1 MIEELPGQERLQR
14 AEEALRTSEA
24 FSRAVLESFPDRI
37 MVMDID
43 ARILRGNA
51 AGMRLLEIDDFAQW
65 AGRPWVEVWSS
76 ESRGVVEEALATARA
91 GRVARFQQR
100 SATAKGSM
108 RWWDCVVAP
117 MRADGAPGAGAVTG
131 LIAVTRDITDL
142 KRAEEEVARADIAS
156 SRLAA
161 IIESSD
167 DAIVSKDLNGVIQSW
182 NSGAQRIFG
191 YTADEVVG
199 RHISVLIPPERLSE
213 EDEVLSRLRRGERID
228 HFETVRCAKDGRLL
242 NISLTVS
249 PVKDSE
255 GRVVGA
261 SKVARD
267 ISERKRSDEERERL
281 LASERAARADAERAG
296 RMKDEFLATLSHELR
311 TPLSAVLGWAGIL
324 RKKPAD
330 PDTLE
335 QGLAVIE
342 RNARLQSQLIGD
354 LLDMS
359 RIISGKMRLDVQR
372 VELPV
377 VIEAALESVR
387 PAADAKGIRVVTELE
402 TITERVMGDPARLQ
416 QVVWNLLSNAVKF
429 TPSGGRV
436 SVELRRKAGNGGAS
450 NVEIQVRDTGRGMSA
465 EFLPRAFE
473 RFRQADSSAAREYGG
488 LGLGLAIVKQ
498 LVELHG
504 GGVSVA
510 SEGSGLGST
519 FTVQLPVAARV
530 VERAAV
536 SVSPQGRAGAGGLD
550 GVRVLV
556 VDDEADGRELVRRF
570 LEDAGATVET
580 AGSADEALALL
591 DRDPMDVVVSD
602 IGLPGRDGYAFIR
615 ALRQKGGP
623 PGRLPAAALTAFAR
637 SEDRARALEA
647 GFQTHIAKPYEPL
660 ELVAAVSA
668 LVRRG

>member
-1 MIEELPGQERLQR
+1 
-14 AEEALRTSEA
+14 
-24 FSRAVLESFPDRI
+24 
-37 MVMDID
+37 
-43 ARILRGNA
+43 
-51 AGMRLLEIDDFAQW
+51 
-65 AGRPWVEVWSS
+65 VWSS